1 MNVSTRPLLAVFSLS
16 VFSLVLSV
24 PSFAGKMPASEPGT
38 YEVDPAHTRVQF
50 VVPHFV
56 ISKVEGRFNEVAGKV
71 VIAKDW
77 KDAQF
82 EATIQTKS
90 IDTAVAKR
98 DDHLRSPDFF
108 DAAQFPTMTF
118 KSTKIRADGDDLK
131 IEGDLT
137 IKGVKKHV
145 TLKGEYKGGLNDPW
159 GNHRIALKG
168 ETKINRKDYKINYN
182 DKIDIG
188 PTVGD
193 EVEIKIIVEAIKPIA
208 KK

>member
-1 MNVSTRPLLAVFSLS
+1 MNLCNRPLLFVIALLALPLPTSA
-16 VFSLVLSV
+16 
-24 PSFAGKMPASEPGT
+24 FADKMPASEPGI
-38 YEVDPAHTRVQF
+38 YEIDPAHTRVQF
-50 VVPHFV
+50 IVPHFV

-90 IDTAVAKR
+90 IDTAVTKR

-108 DAAQFPTMTF
+108 DVAKFPTMTF
-118 KSTKIRADGDDLK
+118 KSTKIHVDGDDLK
-131 IEGDLT
+131 IDGDLT
-137 IKGVKKHV
+137 IKGVKKRV
-145 TLKGEYKGGLNDPW
+145 TLKSEYKGSLNDPW

-168 ETKINRKDYKINYN
+168 ETKINRKDFKINYD

-193 EVEIKIIVEAIKPIA
+193 EIEIEILVEAIKPIA